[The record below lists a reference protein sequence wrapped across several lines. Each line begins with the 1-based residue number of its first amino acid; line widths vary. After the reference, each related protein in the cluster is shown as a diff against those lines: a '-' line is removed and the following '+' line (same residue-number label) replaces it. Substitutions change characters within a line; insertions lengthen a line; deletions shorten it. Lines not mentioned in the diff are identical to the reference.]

1 MFVFQ
6 LHVFIIVVCEKI
18 SRDKKGKS
26 PWVKAQKKPSHK
38 SQRLKDFDEE
48 WGKNL
53 ANTDKGSWNA
63 LSSLLALKQPSTI
76 SAYLGAVRVELDGT
90 NKLSIALNF
99 FWTKLC
105 HAQEHDSFLQII
117 FCWESPG
124 TLFLYCYWWSAFQVF
139 QNDNLTCGKP
149 KVWSVD
155 KTLEVKKHTLYL
167 H

>member
-53 ANTDKGSWNA
+53 ANSWNA
-63 LSSLLALKQPSTI
+63 LSSLLALKQPSTS

-99 FWTKLC
+99 F
-105 HAQEHDSFLQII
+105 
-117 FCWESPG
+117 
-124 TLFLYCYWWSAFQVF
+124 
-139 QNDNLTCGKP
+139 
-149 KVWSVD
+149 
-155 KTLEVKKHTLYL
+155 
-167 H
+167 

>member
-18 SRDKKGKS
+18 SRDKKGKI

-63 LSSLLALKQPSTI
+63 LSSLLALKQPST
-76 SAYLGAVRVELDGT
+76 SPAYLGAVRVELDST

-99 FWTKLC
+99 F
-105 HAQEHDSFLQII
+105 
-117 FCWESPG
+117 
-124 TLFLYCYWWSAFQVF
+124 
-139 QNDNLTCGKP
+139 
-149 KVWSVD
+149 
-155 KTLEVKKHTLYL
+155 
-167 H
+167 